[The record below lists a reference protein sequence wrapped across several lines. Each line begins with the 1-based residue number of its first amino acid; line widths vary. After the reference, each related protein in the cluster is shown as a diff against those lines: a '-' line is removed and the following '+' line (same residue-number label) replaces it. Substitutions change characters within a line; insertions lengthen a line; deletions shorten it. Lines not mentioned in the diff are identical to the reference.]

1 MFGLLGTLLGML
13 KALTAMSDPAK
24 LGPAMALA
32 LSSAFIGIGVANFL
46 CIPIAG
52 QIRLL
57 AMRETLLLEM
67 ILEGALDIAVNRP
80 AYQVEMRMASYLESP
95 VAPPA

>member
-13 KALTAMSDPAK
+13 QVLTAMSDAAK

-32 LSSAFIGIGVANFL
+32 LSSAFVGIVVANFF
-46 CIPIAG
+46 CIPVAG

-57 AMRETLLLEM
+57 AMRQTLLYDM
-67 ILEGALDIAVNRP
+67 IVEGALDIATNRP
-80 AYQVEMRMASYLESP
+80 PYQVEMKMAAYLENP
-95 VAPPA
+95 TGPK